1 MSSER
6 HPESRLDAAT
16 TKLYVELFLSPTNRI
31 FTDRLREFVTTLP
44 QDVSEPYLSR
54 PQAFSRQDLE
64 RWGRQSGYLAS
75 SDSEDS
81 SPGVAGVG
89 GPQAGSGGASVE
101 SKGPGPAR
109 GSLLGSGQQSSVVG
123 GNISS
128 VTEGIGEIK
137 STTRSGLTATSSGG
151 GQPLLPAAVSNPA
164 LSSGIEGPRGDLLGS
179 PRGRR
184 ASGGVPRAGGTPG
197 IPGGSFPGELQRL
210 DGSPTPFSTVDELS
224 KYALDRKLVSSR
236 SAQSL
241 RTSGLNIGDLAAMSR
256 GDWAELLPS
265 FSCRNRLQRHL
276 KVLGMKLSVHGQD
289 ASVHRPSA
297 VPPSRAE
304 LRRSLREALVA
315 KDWDLAAAI
324 RAQLVDADGAGAR
337 SRASRC
343 AKEWS
348 EELKKAQEALDVE
361 ACRRLDG
368 AMRIAQVAARGEASD
383 EDVRLFLEVEEKVR
397 ADSMGPRLDDAGRQQ
412 DLFRRAREAAGI
424 VNNVAP
430 LASRDG
436 TAHLRRSSPKT
447 FSMLPSPEGSTVS
460 SGAESVKT
468 LFEMA
473 DVNEKVE
480 PAHELKRVSESHAR
494 IHPHVRLNVPHGYEA
509 AMDWLDAAQAK
520 HREGNAA
527 LSGAELDN
535 LNPPHREVLDL
546 LLTGKE
552 MIRRVRPSLQQDA
565 HGPVKMG
572 FLALVVAHCAIH
584 GARHFDHF
592 FDRAR
597 HGHLVS
603 PSVMNAVDQFARDY
617 QKHLDLRTRITME
630 QKLAKDGWV
639 RKVFPTWTS
648 DSLQSGALAKAAE
661 SSAVTGGD
669 KSKALASAAVVAQ
682 WKPSASWTP
691 ESHPLDKASPTI
703 DKMRIMKGH
712 HEAIGA
718 ANGSPACKSCG
729 LPHDMTKST
738 CHWHKFPHYRSKA
751 FRKGYALALKNGYF
765 NETEVDEWNG
775 RSGRE
780 VTHRCDPSGRHPQK
794 PTLVDLRGGGSTP

>member
-31 FTDRLREFVTTLP
+31 FTDRLREFVSTLP

-123 GNISS
+123 GNISA
-128 VTEGIGEIK
+128 VT
-137 STTRSGLTATSSGG
+137 
-151 GQPLLPAAVSNPA
+151 AAVSNPA

-224 KYALDRKLVSSR
+224 KHALDRKLVSSR

-315 KDWDLAAAI
+315 KDWDLATAI

-368 AMRIAQVAARGEASD
+368 AMRVAQVAARGEASD

-430 LASRDG
+430 LASRDS

-460 SGAESVKT
+460 SGAES
-468 LFEMA
+468 
-473 DVNEKVE
+473 
-480 PAHELKRVSESHAR
+480 
-494 IHPHVRLNVPHGYEA
+494 HGCEA

-520 HREGNAA
+520 YREGNAA

-617 QKHLDLRTRITME
+617 QKYLDLRTRITME

-703 DKMRIMKGH
+703 DKMRIMKGYY
-712 HEAIGA
+712 EAIGA
-718 ANGSPACKSCG
+718 ANGSPACESCG

-751 FRKGYALALKNGYF
+751 FRKGHALALKNGYF